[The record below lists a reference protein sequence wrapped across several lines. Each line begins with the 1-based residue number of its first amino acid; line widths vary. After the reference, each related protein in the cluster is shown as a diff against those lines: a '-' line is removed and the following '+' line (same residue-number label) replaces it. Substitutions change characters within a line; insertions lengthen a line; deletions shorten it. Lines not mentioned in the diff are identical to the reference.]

1 MESLQGEMFFF
12 FPRPFYSQAH
22 KIGTNS
28 NAFTQI
34 VMLSPKDS
42 ARSDITK
49 QKVSWCHM
57 VPLVRRSLFR
67 KYGFL
72 IYKLLLACIHWLTLQ
87 FHTWQ
92 NRQVLSQM
100 GSLFQTQPRLE
111 LTATVSCQNMI
122 VNGYSKQRQQEWTKW
137 VSYKMSTSYAFHAL
151 QKANKQESK
160 NFSLKNQKAF

>member
-22 KIGTNS
+22 QIGTNS

-42 ARSDITK
+42 SRSDITK
-49 QKVSWCHM
+49 LKVSWCHM
-57 VPLVRRSLFR
+57 LPVVRSSLIFR

-92 NRQVLSQM
+92 NRQVLLQM
-100 GSLFQTQPRLE
+100 GSLFQTLPRPFGTSGSVLMGE
-111 LTATVSCQNMI
+111 MLLDTPSFSRMKGMYLLLQWSHQVLQNMSMKVCNHNLLI
-122 VNGYSKQRQQEWTKW
+122 KLTCLNCW
-137 VSYKMSTSYAFHAL
+137 
-151 QKANKQESK
+151 
-160 NFSLKNQKAF
+160 